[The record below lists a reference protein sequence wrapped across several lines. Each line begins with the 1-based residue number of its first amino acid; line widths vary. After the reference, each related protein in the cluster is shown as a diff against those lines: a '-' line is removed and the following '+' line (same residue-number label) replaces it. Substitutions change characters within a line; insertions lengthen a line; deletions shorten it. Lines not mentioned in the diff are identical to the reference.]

1 MRVKTLLTL
10 LVFLT
15 LGAGPAHAAPVF
27 GLAVGIFQAVGA
39 FAASSW
45 IGGLIV
51 NVAFGAVTNLISRA
65 FAGKKKSDQQSFG
78 VKLSME
84 TGDDKP
90 LSVVAGRYATAGKL
104 KYWGTWG
111 NDGETPNA
119 YLTKVLE
126 IGSLPS
132 FAGDQALQHFWI
144 DSDKCTILYG
154 EPHGDGRGY
163 PISEFRQDGNDYAW
177 VRYLDGAQTEADA
190 FLLAKFANAEKP
202 YRPSMI
208 GRGKQAVIVTFR
220 KNDDLFSGNP
230 AVLVEPPPLPFYDLR
245 FDDTVGGS
253 GPQRFDN
260 PATWQPTWNPA
271 VISYNIARGMRHAGN
286 WFYGGQ
292 NVEALRLPPSD
303 WMAAANECDI
313 SVFGR
318 PQYQAGLEID
328 VSAEPL
334 DVLEQFRLACNGI
347 FVEGGGVLKLA
358 VGGPGAAVYAFTDA
372 DVIITKPQELD
383 PWPSLSDTHNTISAS
398 YPEPGDK
405 WARKDAPE
413 YAQDAAVVADGRSLA
428 QSVTFTAVPWSEQV
442 QHLQKT
448 MIEDGRRMRVHT
460 LVLPPPSRLLEA
472 GDVIVWTSARNN
484 YQDKAFQIT
493 TLTRLPGSLSQVTI
507 KEIDPSDYDPPS
519 IVIPPTT
526 GLLGRGT
533 PPVQIMK
540 GWTVEPASMA
550 DGNGVGR
557 LAAIKVSCGAGID
570 GVTAVVVQ
578 VRVRDTGQMLFS
590 GHTTAYEEPYS
601 WLIGPLPS
609 KTWVE
614 ARGRFISDLVRNQE
628 WSDWLEVETPNVM
641 EDLGVR
647 LDTVGEDVRKRF
659 EELQA
664 DLDRSIGR
672 SSELAIALSL
682 QGSVGLLD
690 RQVLRQQSG
699 EALAQI
705 IEEKLVRAS
714 EDEALAQTLELVGAE
729 IADVSASVVEERQ
742 ARVTADEAIAQ
753 QTSAVTALL
762 NENFAAGQVK
772 FAATANQSGV
782 NARFSVLLRAGTS
795 SGYQESGLYLEIYT
809 EGGVQRSR
817 FAVNADQFVVL
828 NNGQRPFLF
837 EGGVLKLNA
846 SHIGTIVAGLLRG
859 SSGKTRL
866 DLDNDYLSVS
876 D

>member
-1 MRVKTLLTL
+1 MRVRPLLTL
-10 LVFLT
+10 LAFLT
-15 LGAGPAHAAPVF
+15 LGAGEAHAAPVF

-65 FAGKKKSDQQSFG
+65 FAGKKKSQQSFG

-90 LSVVAGRYATAGKL
+90 LSIVAGRHATAGKL

-111 NDGETPNA
+111 YDGETPNA

-132 FAGDQALQHFWI
+132 FAGAQALEHFWI

-154 EPHGDGRGY
+154 EPHADGRGY
-163 PISEFRQDGNDYAW
+163 PIAEFRKDGKDYAW
-177 VRYLDGAQTEADA
+177 VRYLDGSQTEADA
-190 FLLAKFANAEKP
+190 FLLSKFSNAEKP
-202 YRPSMI
+202 YRQSMI

-220 KNDDLFSGNP
+220 KNDDMFSGNP

-245 FDDTVGGS
+245 FDDTAGGS

-260 PATWQPTWNPA
+260 PATWQPTLNPV
-271 VISYNIARGMRHAGN
+271 VISYNIARGLRHAGN

-303 WMAAANECDI
+303 WMAAANECDM

-318 PQYQAGLEID
+318 PQYRAGLDID
-328 VSAEPL
+328 VNAEPL
-334 DVLEQFRLACNGI
+334 DVLEQFRLACNGVFI
-347 FVEGGGVLKLA
+347 EGGGVLKLA

-413 YAQDAAVVADGRSLA
+413 YAQAAAVAADGRSLA
-428 QSVTFTAVPWSEQV
+428 QSVTFAAVPWSEQV

-472 GDVIVWTSARNN
+472 GDVIVWASARNN

-507 KEIDPSDYDPPS
+507 KEIDPSDYDPPA
-519 IVIPPTT
+519 IIIPPRT

-540 GWTVEPASMA
+540 GWTVEPSSMA

-601 WLIGPLPS
+601 WLIGPLPAR
-609 KTWVE
+609 TWVE
-614 ARGRFISDLVRNQE
+614 ARGRFISEMVRNQA
-628 WSDWLEVETPNVM
+628 WSDWLEVETPNVT
-641 EDLGVR
+641 ENLSVR

-664 DLDRSIGR
+664 QFDMQQQRL
-672 SSELAIALSL
+672 SELAIALSL
-682 QGSVGLLD
+682 EGSVGLLD
-690 RQVLRQQSG
+690 RQELRQQTG
-699 EALAQI
+699 NAIALI
-705 IEEKLVRAS
+705 SEESLVRVT
-714 EDEALAQTLELVGAE
+714 EDEALAEKITLVGAE
-729 IADVSASVVEERQ
+729 LDDATAAIVAETRARAS
-742 ARVTADEAIAQ
+742 ADEALAEQTTELSAQ
-753 QTSAVTALL
+753 L
-762 NENFAAGQVK
+762 NDSFASGQVK
-772 FAATANQSGV
+772 FAVAADQSGV
-782 NARFSVLLRAGTS
+782 VARYSTLIRAGVGGTFIDA
-795 SGYQESGLYLEIYT
+795 GEFLEIYQD
-809 EGGVQRSR
+809 GGTLKSR
-817 FAVNADQFVVL
+817 KAINADQFVVL
-828 NNGQRPFLF
+828 NTGQRPFVV
-837 EGGVLKLNA
+837 EGGQIKANFA
-846 SHIGTIVAGLLRG
+846 NIGVIEAGLLRG
-859 SSGKTRL
+859 RSKKTRL
-866 DLDNDYLSVS
+866 DLNNDYLSV
-876 D
+876 DD